1 MNKKVLKLALVTSL
15 VAAISLPSVSSA
27 MPRDGWQKSSNN
39 WYYYSRGIQ
48 LENTWKK
55 INDMWY
61 YFDGSGKMKTGWHF
75 DQSYKRWYYFN
86 PSGDMKIG
94 WVKSD
99 SQWYFMRQSGQMAE
113 SGWTKYKGDFYYFGI
128 DGRMRFD
135 AWIGA
140 FPEEKK
146 LDAEKYAKE
155 GLSYLR
161 YYVDKDGKYKPTAK
175 GTYKGEIGQWKD
187 TKEGRFFIL
196 SDGTRANGPTF
207 VDGKLYLLLPELKIG
222 YSYAEGIGYSYSD
235 QDGVFQNKENLK
247 FDKDGKAIAKNG
259 DKLFEN
265 KETGKIEIL
274 K

>member
-1 MNKKVLKLALVTSL
+1 MKNKVIKLILATSL

-27 MPRDGWQKSSNN
+27 IPRDGWQKSSNG
-39 WYYYSRGIQ
+39 WSYYSSGSQ

-55 INDMWY
+55 IKGKWY
-61 YFDGSGKMKTGWHF
+61 FFDGSGKMKTGWLF
-75 DQSYKRWYYFN
+75 DRSYQRWYYFN
-86 PSGDMKIG
+86 PGGDMKTG
-94 WVKSD
+94 WVKSAN
-99 SQWYFMRQSGQMAE
+99 QWYFMRQNGQMAE
-113 SGWTKYKGDFYYFGI
+113 SGWAKYKGDFYYFGI

-135 AWIGA
+135 AWISA

-146 LDAEKYAKE
+146 SDVEKYAKE
-155 GLSYLR
+155 GLSYSR
-161 YYVDKDGKYKPTAK
+161 YYVDKDGKYVASAN

-187 TKEGRFFIL
+187 TKEGKFFIL
-196 SDGTRANGPTF
+196 SDGTVANGPTF
-207 VDGKLYLLLPELKIG
+207 IDGKLYLLLPELKIG
-222 YSYAEGIGYSYSD
+222 YSYAEDIGYSYTD